1 MEGSMSIVRVEKEC
15 TIKCDFCWT
24 RIQPGTEYYVNMIGA
39 GVDAE
44 EEYRCQDCEE
54 VRVKNM
60 YGKLYPYA

>member
-1 MEGSMSIVRVEKEC
+1 MSIVRVEKEC

-39 GVDAE
+39 DVDAE